1 MVIATLEHMVRSFKT
16 IQGQIDEKE
25 KKSLLLR

>member
-1 MVIATLEHMVRSFKT
+1 LEHMVRSFKT